1 MSEQPVPETRG
12 PQADRLERAA
22 PWSPI
27 WPCSGWGL
35 PCLVDYSSS
44 GGLLPHLFTLTAGRA
59 SGGLFSVALSVNPVS
74 GTARVYRQQSARSR
88 ERCWVT
94 RHRAL
99 WSSDFPPRP
108 AEADRSDSPPFQN
121 PAESISRLA
130 KVYKGDS
137 LSGGDDIESKLH
149 HLGSIGGGRFR
160 EPLSRATSQ
169 RSTGENVRGTQT
181 QPIGKGARI
190 SGAARRAGWNEELL
204 KNTHTLFTKTAHV
217 FGSQC
222 NVCWNQL
229 FAFGRLAHADL

>member
-1 MSEQPVPETRG
+1 LSEQPVPETRG

-35 PCLVDYSSS
+35 PCLVDW
-44 GGLLPHLFTLTAGRA
+44 LFERWALTPPFHPYRWHTDQRRFIFCGTVRRNAFTR
-59 SGGLFSVALSVNPVS
+59 LS
-74 GTARVYRQQSARSR
+74 RVYRQQSARSR
-88 ERCWVT
+88 GRCWVT

-190 SGAARRAGWNEELL
+190 
-204 KNTHTLFTKTAHV
+204 
-217 FGSQC
+217 
-222 NVCWNQL
+222 
-229 FAFGRLAHADL
+229 